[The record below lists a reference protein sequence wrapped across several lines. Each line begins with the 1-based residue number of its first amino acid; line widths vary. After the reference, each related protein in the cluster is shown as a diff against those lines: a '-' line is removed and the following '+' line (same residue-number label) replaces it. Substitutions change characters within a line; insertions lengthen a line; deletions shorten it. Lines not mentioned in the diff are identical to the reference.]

1 MNRLLRLTRIAALAI
16 TAAIGFATFVPTQAE
31 ARQERGWVGGQG
43 ADHHYRPIRQVRREQ
58 RLHQRHYAPRRHYAP
73 IYHAP
78 SYRQPVYRQQVYH
91 RQVYQRPAPVY
102 YQRSHYS
109 AYGYQQHCEVKK
121 RWRGLNRVRKVV
133 CY

>member
-73 IYHAP
+73 IYYAP
-78 SYRQPVYRQQVYH
+78 AYRQPVYRQQFYH
-91 RQVYQRPAPVY
+91 RPAPVY

-109 AYGYQQHCEVKK
+109 AFGYQQHCEVKK